1 MRCFR
6 AAAEFSLGET
16 TDQVF
21 LFSPVQGVDT

>member
-6 AAAEFSLGET
+6 AAEFSLGET
-16 TDQVF
+16 IDQVF